1 MGSRLSCPMKLKS
14 TKPYWKTFLVP
25 FSWLYGL
32 VVWIRNGLYDHE
44 LLKSTS
50 FNIPLISVGNITVG
64 GTGKTPHVEYLA
76 TLLGKEFSV
85 ATLSRGY
92 KRRTRDFRIATSDS
106 RVREIGDEPLQ
117 IKRRFPEI
125 TVAVDRKRVN
135 GVGALMN
142 HTPPV
147 EVILLDDAY
156 QHRSIKPGFSIL
168 LMDYN
173 RPIHRDRLLPA
184 GMLREPPTNSKR
196 ANIILVTRS
205 PERIK
210 PIELREY
217 ANQLRLSIGQHL
229 YFTSMRYGDLA
240 PVFPGSEKRDS
251 DWFKDHV
258 GSVLIVAGIANP
270 RSLRQYARSIST
282 HISELFFPDHHS
294 YTPKDLK
301 KISSTFHELKKE
313 GKEILVLTTEK
324 DAMRLRDHQPEQE
337 LQDAF
342 HAIRIHV
349 HFLNDDKEE
358 FDRQILSYAHSNK
371 RSSILYQG
379 ED

>member
-1 MGSRLSCPMKLKS
+1 MKLKS
-14 TKPYWKTFLVP
+14 ANTYWKIFLVP

-32 VVWIRNGLYDHE
+32 VVWIRNSLFDHE

-76 TLLGKEFSV
+76 ALLGEEFRV

-92 KRRTRDFRIATSDS
+92 KRRTRDFRIATADS
-106 RVREIGDEPLQ
+106 TVREIGDEPLQ
-117 IKRRFPEI
+117 MKRRFPKI

-135 GVGALMN
+135 GVETLMKL
-142 HTPPV
+142 TPPV
-147 EVILLDDAY
+147 EVVLLDDAY

-173 RPIHRDRLLPA
+173 HPIDKDRLLPA
-184 GMLREPPTNSKR
+184 GRLREPATNRNR

-217 ANQLRLSIGQHL
+217 VNRLGLTIGQHL
-229 YFTSMRYGDLA
+229 YFTNMHYGDLV
-240 PVFPGSEKRDS
+240 PVFPGSEKRDAA
-251 DWFKDHV
+251 WFKNHV
-258 GSVLIVAGIANP
+258 GGVLIVAGIANP
-270 RSLRQYARSIST
+270 RPLRQHARSINT
-282 HISELFFPDHHS
+282 NISELFFPDHHC
-294 YTPKDLK
+294 YNGKDME
-301 KISSTFHELKKE
+301 KISSTYRKLKKG
-313 GKEILVLTTEK
+313 GKKILVLTTEK
-324 DAMRLRDHQPEQE
+324 DAMRLRDHKPEQE

-342 HAIRIHV
+342 HAVRIHV
-349 HFLNDDKEE
+349 HFLNDDKDE
-358 FDRQILSYAHSNK
+358 FDRQIISYVHSNK

-379 ED
+379 KDH